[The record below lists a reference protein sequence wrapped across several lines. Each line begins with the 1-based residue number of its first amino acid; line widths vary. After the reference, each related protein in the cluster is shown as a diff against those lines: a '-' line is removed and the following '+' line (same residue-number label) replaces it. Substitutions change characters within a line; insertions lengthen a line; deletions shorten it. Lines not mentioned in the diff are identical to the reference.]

1 MFRNGAVITTETVH
15 NWILIFK
22 SMPSN
27 LKRWVRYITGL
38 SVIAWIKL
46 GFCSVVKVRESLA
59 PQTANIPLIL
69 NGVIVRATAVWREVE
84 QNAVLAGDPKLIRLL
99 CNSNLNISMPS
110 RESEEKR
117 IRICLQAWSNI
128 LVMDIGK

>member
-1 MFRNGAVITTETVH
+1 MKNMLCCMFSCWRGGAGWTQKTR
-15 NWILIFK
+15 LYGACFIF
-22 SMPSN
+22 S
-27 LKRWVRYITGL
+27 G
-38 SVIAWIKL
+38 
-46 GFCSVVKVRESLA
+46 CREE
-59 PQTANIPLIL
+59 
-69 NGVIVRATAVWREVE
+69 VVRATAVGRDT
-84 QNAVLAGDPKLIRLL
+84 VLAGDPKLIRLL